1 MRYKIKEHTN
11 EGYKIEKKEGKHH
24 ILEIGTQQYIAEYA
38 SAGEARTEARKYKLG
53 KGFNGWTPPFMMG
66 VSVNYNGSAYF
77 DDDILDV
84 D

>member
-38 SAGEARTEARKYKLG
+38 SAGEARTEVRKYKLG
-53 KGFNGWTPPFMMG
+53 KGFNGWTPPFMTG
-66 VSVNYNGSAYF
+66 APRELGYSAEF
-77 DDDILDV
+77 DDEYLDV